1 MIPFN
6 RPYFTGKEIDCL
18 AGAIQSG
25 HVSGNG
31 PMTKKCHAFFEQ
43 RWGFKKCLFTSSC
56 TDALEMC
63 ALLLV
68 LKEGDEVIVPAYTFV
83 SSALA
88 FTREGAKITFVDSR
102 ADRPGMDESA
112 LEAAITSKTKAIVV
126 VHYAG
131 VACDMDVVM
140 SIADRHGIT
149 VIEDAAQAID
159 SYYKGQPLGGIGHL
173 GCFSFHETKNIHCGE
188 GGMLVVN
195 DERFLT
201 RSEILWEKGTNRS
214 QFFRGEAN
222 KYGWVDTGSSFLA
235 SDLSAACLYGQL
247 ECLDLIQ
254 GERRKLWEMYYEALS
269 TWNAN
274 GRLKLPFVPS
284 YATNN
289 AHNFHLIAKDNELR
303 DEIIRS
309 LKAAG
314 YHPTFHYLALNRSEY
329 HLHSNEYVEC
339 KHAEMYEEC
348 LVRLPF
354 YIGIKKED
362 VLEISGIIERV
373 VELSDQ
379 SILETDA

>member
-6 RPYFTGKEIDCL
+6 RPYFTGEEIDCL
-18 AGAIQSG
+18 ASAIHSG

-63 ALLLV
+63 ALLLE
-68 LKEGDEVIVPAYTFV
+68 LKDGDEVVVPAYTFV

-102 ADRPGMDESA
+102 ADRPGIDESA
-112 LEAAITSKTKAIVV
+112 IEAAITSKTKAIVV

-149 VIEDAAQAID
+149 VIEDAAQAVD
-159 SYYKGQPLGGIGHL
+159 SYYKGRPLGGIGHL

-195 DERFLT
+195 DERFLA
-201 RSEILWEKGTNRS
+201 RAEILWEKGTNRS

-247 ECLDLIQ
+247 KCLDAIQ
-254 GERRKLWEMYYEALS
+254 GERVKLWDWYYGALAER
-269 TWNAN
+269 NLA
-274 GRLKLPFVPS
+274 GLVRLPLIPS
-284 YATNN
+284 DATNN
-289 AHNFHLIAKDNELR
+289 AHNFHLVTKSNALRNEL
-303 DEIIRS
+303 IAS

-314 YHPTFHYLALNRSEY
+314 YHSTFHYLALNHSEY
-329 HLHSNEYVEC
+329 HLHTNKYVEC
-339 KHAEMYEEC
+339 AYAEMYEEC

-354 YIGIKKED
+354 YIGIKKEA
-362 VLEISGIIERV
+362 VQEIAGIIERV
-373 VELSDQ
+373 VKVSAV
-379 SILETDA
+379 SV